1 MSATLPISIS
11 AMPEAFAQL
20 GSIFGRQISI
30 ELRLAG
36 LRQATG
42 PAAAALFVD
51 VAWESDRFE
60 FAAEAKTRSTP
71 RVIQDAVHQA
81 RRWALE
87 TGRLPMVVVP
97 YLAEQRLDFLAE
109 EGVSGLDLCGNG
121 LITVPGRVLLRRS
134 GQPNSYPESRPSR
147 FAYRGATSLVPR
159 VFLRRPEFLAVGRI
173 LAEITAA
180 GGSVALSTVSKALTK
195 MADDLIIDRADGRI
209 SLVQPD
215 KLLDALAKDFAAPK
229 ADRTVQLGTP
239 VSLQEIFRLA
249 RQSSASSRTV
259 RTVLSGSSS
268 QDRYAGGLRADV
280 PVIYTN
286 DLDALKISLGDAWKT
301 TDRFANLTVIETPDP
316 TPFFD
321 ARTGDGDIMFASPVQ
336 TYLELTAGGDK
347 RDQQMAKQVRARILE
362 DLGQ

>member
-11 AMPEAFAQL
+11 AMPEAFGQL
-20 GSIFGRQISI
+20 GSIFGRQVNI
-30 ELRLAG
+30 EVRLAG
-36 LRQATG
+36 SRQASG
-42 PAAAALFVD
+42 PAAAALFVS
-51 VAWESDRFE
+51 VAWASERYE

-71 RVIQDAVHQA
+71 RVIQDAVHQS

-173 LAEITAA
+173 LQEITAA

-195 MADDLIIDRADGRI
+195 MADDVIIDRTDGRI
-209 SLVQPD
+209 TLMQPD
-215 KLLDALAKDFAAPK
+215 KLLDALANDFVPPK
-229 ADRTVQLGTP
+229 ADRTVQLSTP
-239 VSLQEIFRLA
+239 VSLQEIFQRAGQPSTSLRPLRA
-249 RQSSASSRTV
+249 
-259 RTVLSGSSS
+259 VLSGSSS

-280 PVIYTN
+280 PLMYTS
-286 DLDALKISLGDAWKT
+286 DLDALKLSMGDAWKP
-301 TDRFANLTVIETPDP
+301 TDRFANLTIIETPDL

-321 ARTGDGDIMFASPVQ
+321 ASTGEGGIIFASPVQ
-336 TYLELTAGGDK
+336 TYLELTASGDK
-347 RDQQMAKQVRARILE
+347 RDGQMAQQVRASILK
-362 DLGQ
+362 DLGR